1 MRTLLQRL
9 LVTTL
14 LPLLYAQVNFTLAP
28 ATALAADQQKS
39 ILVTGATSGIGRNLA
54 ETLARDG
61 HHVFAGAR
69 TDAEMAELN
78 ALENI
83 TAIRLDVTKQDEID
97 AAVETVRQSG
107 RALYALVNNA
117 GIYDGGPVLDTE
129 IDEQTLVYRVN
140 GEGVLRT
147 TRAFGPLVVETGG
160 RIATTGSISG
170 TVSGP
175 GFAAYSGSKHYIEA
189 FTDSLA
195 AELEPLGVS
204 VSVIEPGNY
213 QTHIRRSSMKRV
225 MARTVADG
233 GVITADMEKS
243 YKAMEERELSYKK
256 PDEVTA
262 AYRHALFSEKPLR
275 RYVVVPNER
284 EQQVTIETKIREL
297 VELNSWGPYRYDDE
311 QLVERVKA
319 ALSQ

>member
-1 MRTLLQRL
+1 M
-9 LVTTL
+9 
-14 LPLLYAQVNFTLAP
+14 PLAP

-204 VSVIEPGNY
+204 VSVIEPGTY
-213 QTHIRRSSMKRV
+213 QPHIRRSSMKRV